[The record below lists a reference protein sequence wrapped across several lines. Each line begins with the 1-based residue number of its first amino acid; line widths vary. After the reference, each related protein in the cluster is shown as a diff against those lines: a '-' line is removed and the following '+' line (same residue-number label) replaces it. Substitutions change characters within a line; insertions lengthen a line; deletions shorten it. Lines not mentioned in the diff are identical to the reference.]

1 MKIINQYSLKKQKT
15 ELRNSEIELFSF
27 NLNSKET
34 IEKKLM
40 IYS

>member
-1 MKIINQYSLKKQKT
+1 MKIINQYSLKKQKA

-27 NLNSKET
+27 NLNSKEI